1 MTTFGLTATYVF
13 IICWITGS
21 SIMAAGGW
29 TAIPMWV
36 LGILTFLVPA
46 GMAVAEL
53 GNLWPGEG
61 GVYIWATR
69 TMGETWGF
77 IGGYLSWIPVV
88 LNSAS
93 SPAIILQFLLLA
105 FHAELGL
112 TLTIILQLVLL
123 WAVIGLALAKLA
135 ANQRIMNVVFVVYW
149 ALTAVI
155 FISGVVYALSHGS
168 AQPFSAHAALVPDFA
183 GAGFLYGTVLLYL
196 VGVETP
202 YNMGAEFLSVRRS
215 GPKMVVWGSIAL
227 VIIYLLTTLGTMM
240 VLPADEIDPVTGVI
254 GMLGTAA
261 PKGVMEVC
269 AIVLACIVFVALMS
283 YQVTYSRLI
292 FVSGL
297 ERHLPRIFTHL
308 NPRTRNPV
316 TAVLIQGVLSSLI
329 LVGLYSQS
337 SMANVTVFLQG
348 GLSIAWLH
356 LRVLLPDPGHHRP
369 QEVRRPVCQREV
381 LAYSRRHGRRVD
393 RRPRRHTGHHGRHL
407 LLVREVVDQRRTG
420 RHMDGVDRQHR
431 GGHVPARRGRLH
443 LRPPGRAQDLRG
455 RRTGA
460 SRSTRVEGR
469 GSQMTM
475 ESTVPSTDAVDN
487 ASRYPLD
494 PLTGAE
500 IETAAT
506 VISDSE
512 YATPTLKFVM
522 IQLAE
527 PDKTAELT
535 FEGDR

>member
-112 TLTIILQLVLL
+112 TLTIILQLVIL

-196 VGVETP
+196 RRCRDAVQHGCGVPVGAQERTEDGGVGVDRV
-202 YNMGAEFLSVRRS
+202 GDH
-215 GPKMVVWGSIAL
+215 
-227 VIIYLLTTLGTMM
+227 
-240 VLPADEIDPVTGVI
+240 LPAD
-254 GMLGTAA
+254 
-261 PKGVMEVC
+261 
-269 AIVLACIVFVALMS
+269 
-283 YQVTYSRLI
+283 
-292 FVSGL
+292 
-297 ERHLPRIFTHL
+297 H
-308 NPRTRNPV
+308 
-316 TAVLIQGVLSSLI
+316 
-329 LVGLYSQS
+329 VG
-337 SMANVTVFLQG
+337 
-348 GLSIAWLH
+348 
-356 LRVLLPDPGHHRP
+356 HR
-369 QEVRRPVCQREV
+369 
-381 LAYSRRHGRRVD
+381 
-393 RRPRRHTGHHGRHL
+393 
-407 LLVREVVDQRRTG
+407 
-420 RHMDGVDRQHR
+420 DGA
-431 GGHVPARRGRLH
+431 ARR
-443 LRPPGRAQDLRG
+443 
-455 RRTGA
+455 
-460 SRSTRVEGR
+460 
-469 GSQMTM
+469 
-475 ESTVPSTDAVDN
+475 
-487 ASRYPLD
+487 
-494 PLTGAE
+494 
-500 IETAAT
+500 
-506 VISDSE
+506 
-512 YATPTLKFVM
+512 
-522 IQLAE
+522 
-527 PDKTAELT
+527 
-535 FEGDR
+535 

>member
-1 MTTFGLTATYVF
+1 MTQELEASPPSQRDKLLTTELVPEQVLPKVMTTFGLTATYVF

-29 TAIPMWV
+29 TAIPMWI
-36 LGILTFLVPA
+36 LGIITFLIPA

-112 TLTIILQLVLL
+112 TLSIILQVALL

-135 ANQRIMNVVFVVYW
+135 ANQRIMNTVFVVYW
-149 ALTAVI
+149 VLTAVI
-155 FISGVVYALSHGS
+155 FVSGVVYALRNGS
-168 AQPFSAHAALVPDFA
+168 AQEFTAHAALVPDFA

-202 YNMGAEFLSVRRS
+202 YNMGAEFLSVRKS
-215 GPKMVVWGSIAL
+215 GPKMVVYGSIAL
-227 VIIYLLTTLGTMM
+227 ILIYLLTTLGTIM
-240 VLPADEIDPVTGVI
+240 VLPADQVNPVTGVI

-261 PKGVMEVC
+261 PKGVMEV
-269 AIVLACIVFVALMS
+269 AAVVLAIIVFVALMS

-316 TAVLIQGVLSSLI
+316 TAVLIQGVLSSLLI
-329 LVGLYSQS
+329 VGLYSQS

-348 GLSIAWLH
+348 GLSIAWLISGFFF
-356 LRVLLPDPGHHRP
+356 LIPVVIARKKYADRYAAEKFWRIPGGMVGVWIAIVVGSLGTLGGIYYSFAKSWIADVPDATWMAWTGSIAMGMFALG
-369 QEVRRPVCQREV
+369 VVV
-381 LAYSRRHGRRVD
+381 YIFGRRAARKVTQED
-393 RRPRRHTGHHGRHL
+393 ALAHL
-407 LLVREVVDQRRTG
+407 AVL
-420 RHMDGVDRQHR
+420 
-431 GGHVPARRGRLH
+431 
-443 LRPPGRAQDLRG
+443 DL
-455 RRTGA
+455 TK
-460 SRSTRVEGR
+460 S
-469 GSQMTM
+469 
-475 ESTVPSTDAVDN
+475 
-487 ASRYPLD
+487 
-494 PLTGAE
+494 
-500 IETAAT
+500 ETKEA
-506 VISDSE
+506 
-512 YATPTLKFVM
+512 
-522 IQLAE
+522 
-527 PDKTAELT
+527 
-535 FEGDR
+535 